1 MIHAVALGQ
10 HRQAIVDGMS
20 SSKARALKANAR
32 KQRIGLDDMLDCRRE
47 RTLLQRDLGLDAIG
61 HKRLVAKLGERQTGH
76 AALAASA
83 GATVGIMRRL
93 GLKVGC
99 ERIAH
104 TGNRQAHRARRDNR
118 RIHQDN
124 VGVCL
129 KEEIFIELAIV
140 GVEHRK
146 RRTRGIGRS
155 NGGANDNRELQ
166 VIGDGLRG
174 VEDLAATDADDDV
187 ATVVASERDQAIDLT
202 LGALAVKVLKQQ
214 LGLSLGKTALDLGT
228 DALLAR
234 RRHDDEGLSAERLDI
249 GAELGELVRTLDVL
263 AGAIE
268 NCSHNYPIL

>member
-1 MIHAVALGQ
+1 
-10 HRQAIVDGMS
+10 MS

-32 KQRIGLDDMLDCRRE
+32 KQRIGLDDVLDGRRE
-47 RTLLQRDLGLDAIG
+47 RTLLQRNLGLDAIG
-61 HKRLVAKLGERQTGH
+61 HERLIAELGERQAGH
-76 AALAASA
+76 SALAASA
-83 GATVGIMRRL
+83 GAAVGIVRRL
-93 GLKVGC
+93 GLEIGC

-124 VGVCL
+124 IGVCL
-129 KEEIFIELAIV
+129 KEEVLVELAVI
-140 GVEHRK
+140 GIEHRK

-155 NGGANDNRELQ
+155 NGGANDNRGLQ
-166 VIGDGLRG
+166 VIGDGLSG
-174 VEDLAATDADDDV
+174 VEDLAATDADDDI
-187 ATVVASERDQAIDLT
+187 ATVVASERNQAIDLA
-202 LGALAVKVLKQQ
+202 LGALAVKILKQQ
-214 LGLSLGKTALDLGT
+214 LGLSLGKAALDLGT

-249 GAELGELVRTLDVL
+249 GTELGQLVRTLDVL

>member
-1 MIHAVALGQ
+1 
-10 HRQAIVDGMS
+10 MS
-20 SSKARALKANAR
+20 GSKARALKANAR
-32 KQRIGLDDMLDCRRE
+32 KQRIGLDDMLDGRRE

-61 HKRLVAKLGERQTGH
+61 HKRLVAELGERQAGH

-93 GLKVGC
+93 GLKVSC

-124 VGVCL
+124 VGICL
-129 KEEIFIELAIV
+129 KEEIFIELAVI
-140 GVEHRK
+140 GIEHRK

-155 NGGANDNRELQ
+155 NGGANDNRGLQ

-174 VEDLAATDADDDV
+174 VEDLATTDADDDV
-187 ATVVASERDQAIDLT
+187 AAVVASERHQTVDLA
-202 LGALAVKVLKQQ
+202 LGAFAVKVLKQQ
-214 LGLSLGKTALDLGT
+214 LGLSLGKAALDLGT

-249 GAELGELVRTLDVL
+249 GAELGKLVRTLDVL

-268 NCSHNYPIL
+268 DCSHVYPIL

>member
-1 MIHAVALGQ
+1 
-10 HRQAIVDGMS
+10 MS

-32 KQRIGLDDMLDCRRE
+32 KQRIGLNDVLDGRRE

-61 HKRLVAKLGERQTGH
+61 HERLIAELGERQAGH
-76 AALAASA
+76 AALTAGAS
-83 GATVGIMRRL
+83 ATVGIMRRL
-93 GLKVGC
+93 SLEIGC

-129 KEEIFIELAIV
+129 KEEILVELAVI
-140 GVEHRK
+140 GIEHRK

-155 NGGANDNRELQ
+155 NGGANDNRRFQ

-174 VEDLAATDADDDV
+174 VEDLAATDADNDV
-187 ATVVASERDQAIDLT
+187 AAVIASERNQSIDLV

-214 LGLSLGKTALDLGT
+214 LGLGLGKTALDLGT

-249 GAELGELVRTLDVL
+249 GAELGQLVRTLDVL

>member
-1 MIHAVALGQ
+1 
-10 HRQAIVDGMS
+10 
-20 SSKARALKANAR
+20 
-32 KQRIGLDDMLDCRRE
+32 MLDGRRQ

-61 HKRLVAKLGERQTGH
+61 HKRLVAELGKCQTSH
-76 AALAASA
+76 TALAASA
-83 GATVGIMRRL
+83 GATVGIVRRL

-104 TGNRQAHRARRDNR
+104 TCHRQAHRARRDNR

-140 GVEHRK
+140 GVKHGKCGARC
-146 RRTRGIGRS
+146 IGRGDS
-155 NGGANDNRELQ
+155 GANDDRRLQ
-166 VIGDGLRG
+166 VVGNGLGG
-174 VEDLAATDADDDV
+174 VENLAATDADDDV
-187 ATVVASERDQAIDLT
+187 ATIVASKRSQAIDFA

-214 LGLSLGKTALDLGT
+214 LGLSLGKASLDLGT

-249 GAELGELVRTLDVL
+249 GAELGQLVGTLDVL

>member
-32 KQRIGLDDMLDCRRE
+32 KQRIGLDDVLDGRRE

-61 HKRLVAKLGERQTGH
+61 HKRLVAELGERQAGH
-76 AALAASA
+76 SALAAGA
-83 GATVGIMRRL
+83 GAAVGIVRRL
-93 GLKVGC
+93 SLEIGC

-129 KEEIFIELAIV
+129 KEEILVELAVI

-146 RRTRGIGRS
+146 CRARGIGRG
-155 NGGANDNRELQ
+155 NGGTNDNRGLQ
-166 VIGDGLRG
+166 VVGDGLRG
-174 VEDLAATDADDDV
+174 VEDLAATDADDDI
-187 ATVVASERDQAIDLT
+187 ATVVASERNQAIDLA

-214 LGLSLGKTALDLGT
+214 LGLSLGKAALDLGT

>member
-1 MIHAVALGQ
+1 
-10 HRQAIVDGMS
+10 MS

-32 KQRIGLDDMLDCRRE
+32 KQRIGLNDVLDGRRE

-61 HKRLVAKLGERQTGH
+61 HKRLVAELGERQAGH
-76 AALAASA
+76 AALAAGASA
-83 GATVGIMRRL
+83 AVGIMRRL

-104 TGNRQAHRARRDNR
+104 AGNRQAHRARRDNR

-124 VGVCL
+124 IGVCL
-129 KEEIFIELAIV
+129 KEEILVELAVV

-146 RRTRGIGRS
+146 CRARSIGRS
-155 NGGANDNRELQ
+155 NGGANDDRGLQ
-166 VIGDGLRG
+166 VVGNGLRG

-187 ATVVASERDQAIDLT
+187 ATVVASERNQTIDLA

-214 LGLSLGKTALDLGT
+214 LGLGLGKTALDLGT

-234 RRHDDEGLSAERLDI
+234 RRHDDEGFSTERLDI
-249 GAELGELVRTLDVL
+249 GAELCELVRTLDVL

>member
-1 MIHAVALGQ
+1 
-10 HRQAIVDGMS
+10 MS
-20 SSKARALKANAR
+20 SSKARALKANAGE
-32 KQRIGLDDMLDCRRE
+32 QRIGLDDVLHGRRQ
-47 RTLLQRDLGLDAIG
+47 RALLQRDLGLDAIG
-61 HKRLVAKLGERQTGH
+61 HKRLIAELGERQAGH
-76 AALAASA
+76 SALTAGASA
-83 GATVGIMRRL
+83 AVGIVRRL
-93 GLKVGC
+93 SLEIGC

-118 RIHQDN
+118 RIHQDD

-129 KEEIFIELAIV
+129 KEEVLVELAVI
-140 GVEHRK
+140 GIEHRK
-146 RRTRGIGRS
+146 RRARCIGRGD
-155 NGGANDNRELQ
+155 GGANDNRGLQ

-187 ATVVASERDQAIDLT
+187 ATVVAGERNQAIDLA

-214 LGLSLGKTALDLGT
+214 LGLGLGKTALDLST

-234 RRHDDEGLSAERLDI
+234 RCHDDEGLSAERLDI
-249 GAELGELVRTLDVL
+249 GAELGQLVRTLDVL

>member
-1 MIHAVALGQ
+1 MALGQ

-32 KQRIGLDDMLDCRRE
+32 KQRIGLDDMLDGRRE
-47 RTLLQRDLGLDAIG
+47 CALLQRDLGLDAIG
-61 HKRLVAKLGERQTGH
+61 HKRLVAELGERQAGH
-76 AALAASA
+76 AALAAGASA
-83 GATVGIMRRL
+83 AVGIVRRL

-129 KEEIFIELAIV
+129 KEEIFIELAVI

-146 RRTRGIGRS
+146 CRARRIGRS
-155 NGGANDNRELQ
+155 DGGANDNRGLQ
-166 VIGDGLRG
+166 VVGNGLSG
-174 VEDLAATDADDDV
+174 IEDLAATDANDDV
-187 ATVVASERDQAIDLT
+187 ATVVASERNQAIDLT

>member
-1 MIHAVALGQ
+1 
-10 HRQAIVDGMS
+10 
-20 SSKARALKANAR
+20 
-32 KQRIGLDDMLDCRRE
+32 MLDGRRQ

-61 HKRLVAKLGERQTGH
+61 HKRLVAELGKRQTGH
-76 AALAASA
+76 AAFAASA
-83 GATVGIMRRL
+83 GATVGIVRRL

-104 TGNRQAHRARRDNR
+104 TCHRQAYRARRDNR
-118 RIHQDN
+118 RIHKNDI
-124 VGVCL
+124 GVRL
-129 KEEIFIELAIV
+129 KEQVLIELAVI
-140 GVEHRK
+140 GIEHGE
-146 RRTRGIGRS
+146 RRARGIGRS
-155 NGGANDNRELQ
+155 DGGANDDRGLQ
-166 VIGDGLRG
+166 VVGDGLGG

-187 ATVVASERDQAIDLT
+187 AAVVARERNQAIDLA

-214 LGLSLGKTALDLGT
+214 LGLSLGKAALDLGT

>member
-1 MIHAVALGQ
+1 
-10 HRQAIVDGMS
+10 MS
-20 SSKARALKANAR
+20 SSEARALKANAGE
-32 KQRIGLDDMLDCRRE
+32 QRICLDDVLHGRRE
-47 RTLLQRDLGLDAIG
+47 RTLLQRNLGLDAIG
-61 HKRLVAKLGERQTGH
+61 HKRLIAELGERQTSH
-76 AALAASA
+76 TALAAST
-83 GATVGIMRRL
+83 GAAVGIMRRL

-104 TGNRQAHRARRDNR
+104 TGNRQAHRARRDDR

-129 KEEIFIELAIV
+129 KEEIFIELAVI

-146 RRTRGIGRS
+146 CRARCIGRS
-155 NGGANDNRELQ
+155 DGGANDNRGFQ
-166 VIGDGLRG
+166 VIGNGLRG
-174 VEDLAATDADDDV
+174 VENLTATDTDDDV
-187 ATVVASERDQAIDLT
+187 ATVVASERNQAIDLA

-214 LGLSLGKTALDLGT
+214 LGLGLGKAALDLGT

>member
-32 KQRIGLDDMLDCRRE
+32 KQRIGLDDVLDGRRE

-61 HKRLVAKLGERQTGH
+61 HKRLVAELGERQASH
-76 AALAASA
+76 AALAAGAS
-83 GATVGIMRRL
+83 ATVGIMRRL

-99 ERIAH
+99 ECIAH

-129 KEEIFIELAIV
+129 QEEVLVELAVI
-140 GVEHRK
+140 GIEHRK
-146 RRTRGIGRS
+146 RRARGIGRS
-155 NGGANDNRELQ
+155 NGGANDNRGFQ
-166 VIGDGLRG
+166 VIGNGLRG

-187 ATVVASERDQAIDLT
+187 ATVVTGERNQAIDLA

-234 RRHDDEGLSAERLDI
+234 RRHDDEGLSAERLNVR
-249 GAELGELVRTLDVL
+249 AELGELVRTLDVL

>member
-1 MIHAVALGQ
+1 
-10 HRQAIVDGMS
+10 MS
-20 SSKARALKANAR
+20 GSKARALKANAR
-32 KQRIGLDDMLDCRRE
+32 KQRIGLDDVLDGRRE
-47 RTLLQRDLGLDAIG
+47 RTLLQRNLGLDAIG
-61 HKRLVAKLGERQTGH
+61 HKRLVAELGERQTSH

-83 GATVGIMRRL
+83 GAAVGIVRRL
-93 GLKVGC
+93 GLEVGC

-118 RIHQDN
+118 RIHQDDI
-124 VGVCL
+124 GVCL
-129 KEEIFIELAIV
+129 KEEVLIELAVI
-140 GVEHRK
+140 GVKHRK
-146 RRTRGIGRS
+146 CRARCIGRG
-155 NGGANDNRELQ
+155 NGGANDNRGLQ

-187 ATVVASERDQAIDLT
+187 ATVVASERNQAIDLA

-214 LGLSLGKTALDLGT
+214 LGLGLGKAALDLGT

>member
-1 MIHAVALGQ
+1 
-10 HRQAIVDGMS
+10 MS
-20 SSKARALKANAR
+20 GSKARALKANAR
-32 KQRIGLDDMLDCRRE
+32 KQRIGLDDVLDGRRE
-47 RTLLQRDLGLDAIG
+47 RALLQRDLGLDAIG
-61 HKRLVAKLGERQTGH
+61 HKRLVAELGERQAGH
-76 AALAASA
+76 SAFAAGTST
-83 GATVGIMRRL
+83 TVGIMRRL

-129 KEEIFIELAIV
+129 KEEVLVELAVI
-140 GVEHRK
+140 GIKHRK
-146 RRTRGIGRS
+146 RRARGVGRS
-155 NGGANDNRELQ
+155 NGGANDNRGFQ
-166 VIGDGLRG
+166 VIGNGLRG

-187 ATVVASERDQAIDLT
+187 ATVVTGERNQAIDLAP
-202 LGALAVKVLKQQ
+202 GALAVKVLKQQ
-214 LGLSLGKTALDLGT
+214 LGLSLGKAALDLGT

>member
-1 MIHAVALGQ
+1 
-10 HRQAIVDGMS
+10 MS

-32 KQRIGLDDMLDCRRE
+32 KQRIGLDDVLDGRRQ

-61 HKRLVAKLGERQTGH
+61 HERLIAELGERQAGH
-76 AALAASA
+76 SALTAGAS
-83 GATVGIMRRL
+83 ATVGIMRRL

-129 KEEIFIELAIV
+129 KEEIFIELAVI

-146 RRTRGIGRS
+146 CRARCIGRS
-155 NGGANDNRELQ
+155 NGGANDNRGLQ

-187 ATVVASERDQAIDLT
+187 ATVVASERNQAIDLA
-202 LGALAVKVLKQQ
+202 LGALTVKVLK
-214 LGLSLGKTALDLGT
+214 
-228 DALLAR
+228 
-234 RRHDDEGLSAERLDI
+234 
-249 GAELGELVRTLDVL
+249 
-263 AGAIE
+263 
-268 NCSHNYPIL
+268 

>member
-1 MIHAVALGQ
+1 
-10 HRQAIVDGMS
+10 
-20 SSKARALKANAR
+20 
-32 KQRIGLDDMLDCRRE
+32 
-47 RTLLQRDLGLDAIG
+47 
-61 HKRLVAKLGERQTGH
+61 
-76 AALAASA
+76 
-83 GATVGIMRRL
+83 MRRL
-93 GLKVGC
+93 GLKIGC

-104 TGNRQAHRARRDNR
+104 AGNRQAHRARRYNR
-118 RIHQDN
+118 RIHKDN

-129 KEEIFIELAIV
+129 KEEVLVELAVI
-140 GVEHRK
+140 GIKHRK
-146 RRTRGIGRS
+146 RRARGISRS
-155 NGGANDNRELQ
+155 NGGANDNRGFQ

-187 ATVVASERDQAIDLT
+187 ATVVASERNQAIDLA

-214 LGLSLGKTALDLGT
+214 LGLSLGKAALDLGT

>member
-32 KQRIGLDDMLDCRRE
+32 KQRIGLDDVLDGRRE
-47 RTLLQRDLGLDAIG
+47 RTLLQRNLGLDAIG
-61 HKRLVAKLGERQTGH
+61 HERLVAELGERQAGH
-76 AALAASA
+76 AALTAGAS
-83 GATVGIMRRL
+83 ATVGIVRCL
-93 GLKVGC
+93 GLEIGC

-118 RIHQDN
+118 RIHKDN
-124 VGVCL
+124 IGVCL
-129 KEEIFIELAIV
+129 KEEVLVELAVI

-146 RRTRGIGRS
+146 CRARGIGRGD
-155 NGGANDNRELQ
+155 GGANNNRRLQ
-166 VIGDGLRG
+166 VVGNGLGG

-187 ATVVASERDQAIDLT
+187 ATVVASERNQAIDLA

-214 LGLSLGKTALDLGT
+214 LGLGLGKTALDLGT

-249 GAELGELVRTLDVL
+249 GAELGEFVRALDVL

-268 NCSHNYPIL
+268 DCSHFYPIL

>member
-32 KQRIGLDDMLDCRRE
+32 KQRIGLDDMLDGRRE

-61 HKRLVAKLGERQTGH
+61 HKRLVAELGERQAGH
-76 AALAASA
+76 SALAAGAS
-83 GATVGIMRRL
+83 ATVGIMCRL

-129 KEEIFIELAIV
+129 KEQVLIELAVI

-146 RRTRGIGRS
+146 RRARCIGRGD
-155 NGGANDNRELQ
+155 GGANDNRGLQ
-166 VIGDGLRG
+166 VVGNGLSG
-174 VEDLAATDADDDV
+174 IEDLAATDADDDV
-187 ATVVASERDQAIDLT
+187 ATVVASERNQAIDLA

-214 LGLSLGKTALDLGT
+214 LGLSLGKAALDLGT

-234 RRHDDEGLSAERLDI
+234 RCHDDEGLSAERLDI

-268 NCSHNYPIL
+268 NCSHFYPIL

>member
-1 MIHAVALGQ
+1 
-10 HRQAIVDGMS
+10 
-20 SSKARALKANAR
+20 
-32 KQRIGLDDMLDCRRE
+32 MLDGRRE
-47 RTLLQRDLGLDAIG
+47 RTLLQRNLGLDAIG
-61 HKRLVAKLGERQTGH
+61 HKRLVAELGERQTSH

-83 GATVGIMRRL
+83 GAAVGIVRRL
-93 GLKVGC
+93 SLEIGC

-118 RIHQDN
+118 RIHKDN
-124 VGVCL
+124 IGVCL
-129 KEEIFIELAIV
+129 KEEIFIELAVI

-146 RRTRGIGRS
+146 CRARGIGRGD
-155 NGGANDNRELQ
+155 GGANNNRRLQ
-166 VIGDGLRG
+166 VVGNGLGG

-187 ATVVASERDQAIDLT
+187 ATVVASERNQAIDLA

-214 LGLSLGKTALDLGT
+214 LGLGLGKTALDLGT

-249 GAELGELVRTLDVL
+249 GAELGELVRALDVL

-268 NCSHNYPIL
+268 DCSHFYPIL

>member
-1 MIHAVALGQ
+1 
-10 HRQAIVDGMS
+10 MS
-20 SSKARALKANAR
+20 SSKARALKANAGE
-32 KQRIGLDDMLDCRRE
+32 QRVGLNDVLDGRRE

-61 HKRLVAKLGERQTGH
+61 HKRLVAELGERQAGH
-76 AALAASA
+76 AALAAGASA
-83 GATVGIMRRL
+83 AVGIMRRL

-104 TGNRQAHRARRDNR
+104 AGNRQAHRARRDNC

-124 VGVCL
+124 IGVCL
-129 KEEIFIELAIV
+129 KEEILVELAVI

-146 RRTRGIGRS
+146 CRARSIGRS
-155 NGGANDNRELQ
+155 NGGANDDRGLQ
-166 VIGDGLRG
+166 VVGNGLRG

-187 ATVVASERDQAIDLT
+187 ATVVASERNQTIDLA
-202 LGALAVKVLKQQ
+202 LGALAVKVLEQQ
-214 LGLSLGKTALDLGT
+214 LGLGLGKTALDLGT

>member
-1 MIHAVALGQ
+1 
-10 HRQAIVDGMS
+10 MS
-20 SSKARALKANAR
+20 SSKARALKANTGE
-32 KQRIGLDDMLDCRRE
+32 QRVGLDDVLDGRRQ
-47 RTLLQRDLGLDAIG
+47 RALLQCNLGLDAIG
-61 HKRLVAKLGERQTGH
+61 HKRLVAELGERQAGH

-83 GATVGIMRRL
+83 GAAVGIMRRL

-118 RIHQDN
+118 RIHKDDI
-124 VGVCL
+124 GVCL
-129 KEEIFIELAIV
+129 QEEVLVELAVI
-140 GVEHRK
+140 GIEHRK

-155 NGGANDNRELQ
+155 NGGTNDNRGLQ

-187 ATVVASERDQAIDLT
+187 ATVVASERNQAIDLA

-214 LGLSLGKTALDLGT
+214 LGLGLGKTALNLGT

-234 RRHDDEGLSAERLDI
+234 RRHDDEGLSTERLDI
-249 GAELGELVRTLDVL
+249 GTELGQLVRTLDVL

-268 NCSHNYPIL
+268 N

>member
-1 MIHAVALGQ
+1 MVHAVALGQ
-10 HRQAIVDGMS
+10 HRQAIVDGVRG
-20 SSKARALKANAR
+20 SKAGTLKANTGE
-32 KQRIGLDDMLDCRRE
+32 QRVGLDDMLDGRRQS
-47 RTLLQRDLGLDAIG
+47 TFLQGDLGLDAIG
-61 HKRLVAKLGERQTGH
+61 HERLVAEFGERQAGH
-76 AALAASA
+76 TALAASTGTA
-83 GATVGIMRRL
+83 VGIMRRL
-93 GLKVGC
+93 SLKVGC
-99 ERIAH
+99 ERITH

-146 RRTRGIGRS
+146 CRARRIGRGD
-155 NGGANDNRELQ
+155 GGANDNRRPQ
-166 VIGDGLRG
+166 VVGDSLSGI
-174 VEDLAATDADDDV
+174 EDLAATDANDDV
-187 ATVVASERDQAIDLT
+187 AAVVARERHQTVDLA

-234 RRHDDEGLSAERLDI
+234 GRHDDEGLSAERLDI

-268 NCSHNYPIL
+268 NCSHNYPVL

>member
-1 MIHAVALGQ
+1 MVHAVALGQ

-32 KQRIGLDDMLDCRRE
+32 KQRIGLNDVLDGRSE

-61 HKRLVAKLGERQTGH
+61 HKRLVAELGERQTGH

-83 GATVGIMRRL
+83 GATIGIMRRL
-93 GLKVGC
+93 GLEIGC

-118 RIHQDN
+118 RIHQDDI
-124 VGVCL
+124 GICL
-129 KEEIFIELAIV
+129 KEEVLVELAVI
-140 GVEHRK
+140 GIEHRK

-155 NGGANDNRELQ
+155 NGGANDNRGFQ
-166 VIGDGLRG
+166 VIGNGLRG
-174 VEDLAATDADDDV
+174 VENLAATDADDDV
-187 ATVVASERDQAIDLT
+187 ATVVASERDQAIDLA

>member
-10 HRQAIVDGMS
+10 HRQTIVDGMS
-20 SSKARALKANAR
+20 SGKARALKANAR
-32 KQRIGLDDMLDCRRE
+32 KQRIGLNDVLDGRRE
-47 RTLLQRDLGLDAIG
+47 RALLQRDLGLDAIG
-61 HKRLVAKLGERQTGH
+61 HKRLVAELGERQAGH

-83 GATVGIMRRL
+83 GAAVGIVRRL
-93 GLKVGC
+93 GLEVGC

-118 RIHQDN
+118 RIHKDDI
-124 VGVCL
+124 GVCL
-129 KEEIFIELAIV
+129 KEEVFVELAVI
-140 GVEHRK
+140 GIEHRK

-155 NGGANDNRELQ
+155 NGGANDNRGLQ

-187 ATVVASERDQAIDLT
+187 ATVVASERNQAIDLA

-234 RRHDDEGLSAERLDI
+234 RRHDDEGLSAERLNVR
-249 GAELGELVRTLDVL
+249 AELGELVRTLDVL

>member
-1 MIHAVALGQ
+1 
-10 HRQAIVDGMS
+10 
-20 SSKARALKANAR
+20 
-32 KQRIGLDDMLDCRRE
+32 
-47 RTLLQRDLGLDAIG
+47 
-61 HKRLVAKLGERQTGH
+61 
-76 AALAASA
+76 
-83 GATVGIMRRL
+83 MRRL

-129 KEEIFIELAIV
+129 KEQILIELAVI

-146 RRTRGIGRS
+146 CRTRGIGRS
-155 NGGANDNRELQ
+155 DGGANDNRGLQ
-166 VIGDGLRG
+166 VIGNGLG
-174 VEDLAATDADDDV
+174 GIEDLASTDADDDV
-187 ATVVASERDQAIDLT
+187 ATVVARERNQAIDLT

-214 LGLSLGKTALDLGT
+214 LGLGLGKTTLDLGT

-249 GAELGELVRTLDVL
+249 GAELGELVRALDVL

>member
-1 MIHAVALGQ
+1 
-10 HRQAIVDGMS
+10 
-20 SSKARALKANAR
+20 
-32 KQRIGLDDMLDCRRE
+32 
-47 RTLLQRDLGLDAIG
+47 
-61 HKRLVAKLGERQTGH
+61 
-76 AALAASA
+76 
-83 GATVGIMRRL
+83 MRRL

-155 NGGANDNRELQ
+155 NGGANDNRGLQ

-187 ATVVASERDQAIDLT
+187 ATVVASERNQAINFA

-214 LGLSLGKTALDLGT
+214 LGLSLGKAALDLGT

-249 GAELGELVRTLDVL
+249 GAELGELVRALDVL